1 MRPLKNTME
10 SIRNIAIIAHVDHG
24 KTTLVDKIMYHCQLF
39 RDNENTGDLILDNN
53 DLERERGITI
63 TSKNVSVQYKGTKIN
78 IIDTPG
84 HADFGGEVER
94 VLNMADGV
102 CLLVDAFEGPMPQTR
117 FVLQKAIDLGLKPC
131 VVINKVDKENCTPE
145 EVHEKVFDLM
155 FELGAT
161 EEQLDFPTVYGSAK
175 NNWMSDDFRN
185 QTDNIEPLLDMVIA
199 NVPPPKVSTGT
210 PQMLITSLDFSA
222 FTGRI
227 AIGRLERGV
236 LKEGMPISLV
246 KRDGTIMKSRIKEL
260 HTFEGLGRK
269 KVEQVIAGD
278 ICAIVGV
285 EGFEIG
291 DTIADFENPEG
302 LKTIDIDE
310 PTMSMLFTIN
320 DSPFFGKEGKFVT
333 SRHIRERLTKEL
345 EKNLAMKL
353 GETDSADKF
362 MVFGRGVLHLSVLI
376 ETMRREGYELQI
388 GQPQVIIKEIDG
400 KKCEPIEELTID
412 LPESLSGRA
421 VEFVTMRKGE
431 MLSMETKGERMIVK
445 FNIPSRGI
453 IGLRNQL
460 LTATAGEAIMAHR
473 FIGYEPFK
481 GEIAG
486 RNKGSLISMEKGKA
500 IPYSIDKLQDRG
512 KFFIE
517 PNSEIY
523 EGQVIGENSRADDM
537 SVNVTKEKKQS
548 NVRSS
553 GNDEKARIIPPIIFS
568 LEEALEY
575 IQKDE
580 YVEVTPKSIRLR
592 KIYLT
597 ETDRKRFKI

>member
-1 MRPLKNTME
+1 MDTIK
-10 SIRNIAIIAHVDHG
+10 NIAIIAHVDHG

-63 TSKNVSVQYKGTKIN
+63 TSKNVSVVYKDTKIN

-102 CLLVDAFEGPMPQTR
+102 LLLVDAFEGPMPQTR

-131 VVINKVDKENCTPE
+131 VVINKVDKENCTPD
-145 EVHEKVFDLM
+145 EVHEAVFDLM
-155 FELGAT
+155 FELGA
-161 EEQLDFPTVYGSAK
+161 EEWQLDFPTVYGSAK
-175 NNWMSDDFRN
+175 HNWMSDDWQN
-185 QTDNIEPLLDMVIA
+185 QTDNIEPLLDMVVEHI
-199 NVPPPKVSTGT
+199 PSPKIEEGT
-210 PQMLITSLDFSA
+210 TQMLITSLDYSS

-227 AIGRLERGV
+227 AIGRLQRGE
-236 LKEGMPISLV
+236 LKTGMNISLV
-246 KRDGTIMKSRIKEL
+246 KRDGKIVKSKIKEL
-260 HTFEGLGRK
+260 HIFEGLGRK
-269 KVEQVIAGD
+269 KVDSVQAGD
-278 ICAIVGV
+278 ICAIVGL

-291 DTIADFENPEG
+291 DTIADFENPQG
-302 LKTIDIDE
+302 LKTIAIDE

-320 DSPFFGKEGKFVT
+320 DSPFFGKDGKYVT
-333 SRHIRERLTKEL
+333 SRHIKERLTKEL
-345 EKNLAMKL
+345 EKNLALRMQ
-353 GETDSADKF
+353 ETDSADKF

-400 KKCEPIEELTID
+400 VKCEPVEEMTID
-412 LPESLSGRA
+412 LPENVSGKA
-421 VEFVTMRKGE
+421 IEMISIRKGE
-431 MLSMETKGERMIVK
+431 MLSMEAKGDRMVCE
-445 FNIPSRGI
+445 FMVPSRGI

-473 FIGYEPFK
+473 FKEYQPLK
-481 GEIAG
+481 GGIPE
-486 RNKGSLISMEKGKA
+486 RQNGSLVSMEKGQA

-512 KFFIE
+512 KFFVDPGE
-517 PNSEIY
+517 DIY
-523 EGQVIGENSRADDM
+523 EGQVIGENSRGDDM
-537 SVNVTKEKKQS
+537 TVNVTKTKKLS

-553 GNDEKARIIPPIIFS
+553 GADDKAKIVPAIKFS

-575 IQKDE
+575 IQKNE
-580 YVEVTPKSIRLR
+580 YVEVTPNHLRLR
-592 KIYLT
+592 KILLT
-597 ETDRKRFKI
+597 EVERKRNKAI